1 MTGVASGA
9 LALIVGHSLGLVLAV
24 GLVLLLVVLALA
36 LLMRARPRAFP
47 LLAVLTLPFRVPIH
61 AEGHTANLLIP
72 LYAVI
77 GAGFL
82 AHLLPRLL
90 SPSEG
95 RPSGPAERPPDA
107 ESNPPGVVR
116 RLLLGSRA
124 DGERAHISHIYVSRR
139 APMLLDWLLA
149 ATVGSY
155 AVQIAYS
162 ADHSKGLQNLVFFY
176 LPFGVLYVLLREAP
190 WTRALVL
197 RCLWLAVALA
207 VLCAGVGF
215 AEYASEGLLLNSKVL
230 AANRFDDYFRVNSLF
245 YDPSIYG
252 RFLALAV
259 LAVTA
264 AVLWARE
271 RRTVLIGAGV
281 LLWLWAG
288 LLSTFSQ
295 SSIVALLVGLVLLAA
310 IRWGVRRT
318 AVVASALA
326 VLGVAFLLAAPASLH
341 LGLKGSEGS
350 ANIATN
356 GRAGLIGGGLAL
368 FAARP
373 LEGYGSGSFEVM
385 YKRREHVTAAGASTA
400 SHTIPVTIAAEQ
412 GIVGLALYG
421 ALLLAAFFVLLYRV
435 RPGPPAHAR
444 PVGAA
449 GVLTG
454 LCSRHLPATLARLLP
469 RTGSDVAWPVAARPA
484 LAACF
489 TALVAHTL
497 AYADFLEDPFT
508 WALLAVGVALLPN
521 VAAPRPPRE
530 DRSDIGAARE
540 PVPGGRSEGDALGAR
555 STAPVITPG

>member
-1 MTGVASGA
+1 MIYAA
-9 LALIVGHSLGLVLAV
+9 LALAFLAAV
-24 GLVLLLVVLALA
+24 AALT
-36 LLMRARPRAFP
+36 LLMRAQPRAFP

-61 AEGHTANLLIP
+61 AEGHSASLLLP

-77 GAGFL
+77 AAGLL

-90 SPSEG
+90 GGRLAASEG
-95 RPSGPAERPPDA
+95 EPPPGALRRLALGSGPLRRLVPGRGAGGTRSYVYASHRPPMA
-107 ESNPPGVVR
+107 
-116 RLLLGSRA
+116 
-124 DGERAHISHIYVSRR
+124 
-139 APMLLDWLLA
+139 LDWLLGA
-149 ATVGSY
+149 SVALY

-162 ADHSKGLQNLVFFY
+162 ADHSKGLENLVLFY

-190 WTRALVL
+190 WTRTLVL
-197 RCLWLAVALA
+197 RCLWLAVGLA

-215 AEYASEGLLLNSKVL
+215 VEYASERLLLNPRVL

-252 RFLALAV
+252 RFLALAM

-264 AVLWARE
+264 AALWARE
-271 RRTVLIGAGV
+271 RRAALACGAL

-288 LLSTFSQ
+288 LQSTFSQ
-295 SSIVALLVGLVLLAA
+295 SSIVALLVGLALLSA

-318 AVVASALA
+318 MAASGALA
-326 VLGVAFLLAAPASLH
+326 VLGATFVLAAPAGLH

-356 GRAGLIGGGLAL
+356 GRAGLIGGGLKL

-373 LEGYGSGSFEVM
+373 LQGYGSGSFEVE

-421 ALLLAAFFVLLYRV
+421 ALLLAAAVALLS
-435 RPGPPAHAR
+435 RP
-444 PVGAA
+444 
-449 GVLTG
+449 
-454 LCSRHLPATLARLLP
+454 LARAGDSTP
-469 RTGSDVAWPVAARPA
+469 WPTAARPA

-489 TALVAHTL
+489 AALVAHTL

-508 WALLAVGVALLPN
+508 WALLAVGVALLPGP
-521 VAAPRPPRE
+521 AGPRAPVEGHPQATP
-530 DRSDIGAARE
+530 ARQ
-540 PVPGGRSEGDALGAR
+540 PAPGGEREADALGERSAAPAPAR
-555 STAPVITPG
+555 G